1 MFAPPEEIN
10 YAAGADLALSL
21 RTTVAFDA
29 VGPDPAEGRHD
40 HVGAKPDSSA
50 PQFPQF
56 EFNPGEDLHLL
67 LGSAGLKVNP
77 FGNMLLTAN
86 VLFPLTKHGLT
97 DNLTW
102 MAGVDYSF

>member
-1 MFAPPEEIN
+1 MPSAESCARQAPI
-10 YAAGADLALSL
+10 
-21 RTTVAFDA
+21 TW
-29 VGPDPAEGRHD
+29 GPSRQFG
-40 HVGAKPDSSA
+40 

-56 EFNPGEDLHLL
+56 DFNRRQGPPPACSDRL
-67 LGSAGLKVNP
+67 GLKVNP
-77 FGNMLLTAN
+77 FGNMLVTAN